1 MRKVQSSVQLMERSR
16 NPGVGYWS
24 SISNAGPSTMAVP
37 TPRSGVTS
45 PGAESMMGTPT
56 KESRRSMESLDT
68 RASPS
73 PSTAPSEASKP
84 KPSADEEEVNLEV
97 RQLANCL
104 MLEADEGSTS
114 VMSSCSSWRTR
125 RCGRT
130 SCGSCRSSC
139 ASRRRNYADSMP
151 SCSHNACY
159 DALPLVVQQ
168 IGRCC
173 REEWCY

>member
-24 SISNAGPSTMAVP
+24 SISNAGPSTTTVP

-45 PGAESMMGTPT
+45 PGADSMMGTPT

-97 RQLANCL
+97 RPDSRHKPVK
-104 MLEADEGSTS
+104 ETDEGSTS
-114 VMSSCSSWRTR
+114 VTSFCSSWRTR

-130 SCGSCRSSC
+130 SYGSCRSSC
-139 ASRRRNYADSMP
+139 ASRRRNCVDSMP
-151 SCSHNACY
+151 SCSRNACY
-159 DALPLVVQQ
+159 DALPLVAQ
-168 IGRCC
+168 
-173 REEWCY
+173 